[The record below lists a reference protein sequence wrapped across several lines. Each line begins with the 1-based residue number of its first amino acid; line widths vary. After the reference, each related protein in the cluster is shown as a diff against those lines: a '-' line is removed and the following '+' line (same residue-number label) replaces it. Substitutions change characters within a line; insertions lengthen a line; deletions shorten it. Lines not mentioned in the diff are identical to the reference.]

1 MKPALLHYK
10 FQLTNV
16 GEESI
21 PGSCESI
28 FLCKCTVGD
37 ATHISMLD
45 PVSIL
50 GAMAAASQLI
60 EQSGKMVL
68 FFSELYWKVQDTP
81 DLIRKQ
87 KIHIEQLILLSQLIK
102 ENPSLQTAPI
112 ASILQSCLK
121 AAQPL
126 SEALTKIS
134 VSDADGKSKRIQKV
148 ISALIKEKHISA
160 SLGDLER
167 EKNSLILCIQEIDSY
182 VMFTLYIWIYHLIR
196 IRKLLHAIQITIEDV
211 KTEVRQVS
219 LVVNDSARDM
229 KEVVQSLPEISE
241 NVRDMHQIL
250 PNVARDVQAIVQF
263 TVRLISPNYEKIGL
277 ILMQLTKRP
286 TTFRNT
292 MPVPETHTVA
302 KSFYMVPN
310 RRVRAFIGREDIL
323 GKIEDGFSAEGR
335 PCVMVIRAMGGQGK
349 TQVALEYCHR
359 AKDQRFKAIFWLDAM
374 SESSLRKGFR
384 TIAERI
390 KPLDMI
396 IDDDSGV
403 DLVLEKLGEWPEPW
417 LMIFDNYD
425 DPKTFNNLQEYIPG
439 EDGCFLVTTRH
450 ADTDAMTDPENV
462 IELPGLDE
470 RSALDLLFK
479 LSQTKETEI
488 NVEEGKHI
496 VGRLGFH
503 PLAIT
508 QAGTYMKLRKIKLRD
523 FLAYYKRQRLSI
535 LQQTPQMSQYRRKLG
550 KLNEADT
557 ETALNV
563 FTTWEL
569 SFQLLLASETSGT
582 SNTSIDMEG
591 DLLTLFAFFDCK
603 DISEELFKAFCVN
616 PKFQESRN
624 STGFSLRLDLLL
636 DESGNWDE
644 DKFASILI
652 TLNQHALLQ

>member
-1 MKPALLHYK
+1 
-10 FQLTNV
+10 
-16 GEESI
+16 
-21 PGSCESI
+21 
-28 FLCKCTVGD
+28 
-37 ATHISMLD
+37 
-45 PVSIL
+45 
-50 GAMAAASQLI
+50 
-60 EQSGKMVL
+60 
-68 FFSELYWKVQDTP
+68 
-81 DLIRKQ
+81 
-87 KIHIEQLILLSQLIK
+87 
-102 ENPSLQTAPI
+102 
-112 ASILQSCLK
+112 
-121 AAQPL
+121 
-126 SEALTKIS
+126 
-134 VSDADGKSKRIQKV
+134 
-148 ISALIKEKHISA
+148 
-160 SLGDLER
+160 
-167 EKNSLILCIQEIDSY
+167 
-182 VMFTLYIWIYHLIR
+182 
-196 IRKLLHAIQITIEDV
+196 
-211 KTEVRQVS
+211 
-219 LVVNDSARDM
+219 
-229 KEVVQSLPEISE
+229 
-241 NVRDMHQIL
+241 
-250 PNVARDVQAIVQF
+250 
-263 TVRLISPNYEKIGL
+263 
-277 ILMQLTKRP
+277 
-286 TTFRNT
+286 
-292 MPVPETHTVA
+292 
-302 KSFYMVPN
+302 MVPN
-310 RRVRAFIGREDIL
+310 RRVRGFIGREDIL

-425 DPKTFNNLQEYIPG
+425 DPKTFNNLQEYMPG

-582 SNTSIDMEG
+582 SNTSNDMEG

-603 DISEELFKAFCVN
+603 DISEELFKAFCSS
-616 PKFQESRN
+616 PKFQESRS
-624 STGFSLRLDLLL
+624 STGPSLSLDLLL
-636 DESGNWDE
+636 DESGNWDN
-644 DKFASILI
+644 DKFGSILI
-652 TLNQHALLQ
+652 DLNQHALLQ

>member
-1 MKPALLHYK
+1 M
-10 FQLTNV
+10 
-16 GEESI
+16 
-21 PGSCESI
+21 
-28 FLCKCTVGD
+28 
-37 ATHISMLD
+37 
-45 PVSIL
+45 
-50 GAMAAASQLI
+50 
-60 EQSGKMVL
+60 
-68 FFSELYWKVQDTP
+68 
-81 DLIRKQ
+81 
-87 KIHIEQLILLSQLIK
+87 
-102 ENPSLQTAPI
+102 
-112 ASILQSCLK
+112 
-121 AAQPL
+121 
-126 SEALTKIS
+126 
-134 VSDADGKSKRIQKV
+134 
-148 ISALIKEKHISA
+148 KEKHISA

-182 VMFTLYIWIYHLIR
+182 VMFTLYIWICHLIR
-196 IRKLLHAIQITIEDV
+196 IRELLHAIQITIEDV

-250 PNVARDVQAIVQF
+250 PNVARDVQATVQF

-286 TTFRNT
+286 TMFRNT
-292 MPVPETHTVA
+292 TPVPETHTVV

-359 AKDQRFKAIFWLDAM
+359 AKNQRFKAIFWLDAM

-390 KPLDMI
+390 KPLEMI

-417 LMIFDNYD
+417 IMIFDNYD
-425 DPKTFNNLQEYIPG
+425 DPKTFNNLQEYMPG

-450 ADTDAMTDPENV
+450 ADADAMKEPENL

-470 RSALDLLFK
+470 RSALGLLFK
-479 LSQTKETEI
+479 QSQIKETET

-508 QAGTYMKLRKIKLRD
+508 QAGTYMKLRKIKLHG
-523 FLAYYKRQRLSI
+523 FPAYYKCQRLSI

-557 ETALNV
+557 ETALTV

-569 SFQLLLASETSGT
+569 SFQLLLASETSVT
-582 SNTSIDMEG
+582 SNTGNDMG
-591 DLLTLFAFFDCK
+591 SDLLTLFAFFDCK
-603 DISEELFKAFCVN
+603 DISEELFKAFCISL
-616 PKFQESRN
+616 KFQESRN
-624 STGFSLRLDLLL
+624 TTGPNLGLDLLL
-636 DESGNWDE
+636 DESGNWNE

-652 TLNQHALLQ
+652 DLNQHALLQ